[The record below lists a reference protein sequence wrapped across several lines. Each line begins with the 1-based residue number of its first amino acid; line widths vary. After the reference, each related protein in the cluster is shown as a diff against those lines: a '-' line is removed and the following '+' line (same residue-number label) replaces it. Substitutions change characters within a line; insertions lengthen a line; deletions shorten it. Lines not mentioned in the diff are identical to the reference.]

1 MLRHGHFLDLPLPV
15 PTQAQARQELQLND
29 GTMALLF
36 FGQIKES
43 KGLDILL
50 EAMNLVHDPDI
61 HLIIAGS
68 ARDVDPQDLIQT
80 LVEPSVQN
88 QIHLHNRYISDQERD
103 ALFKA
108 CDALVIP
115 YRRIYNSGVLM
126 MGLSYGKTV
135 IASDLPANCEIIQNG
150 VNGYLFED
158 GNPSDLAQ
166 NILRL
171 KNNNQQ
177 PTYDIIIQTLEIQH
191 SWDAM
196 ALRMKVNFL

>member
-1 MLRHGHFLDLPLPV
+1 
-15 PTQAQARQELQLND
+15 
-29 GTMALLF
+29 
-36 FGQIKES
+36 
-43 KGLDILL
+43 
-50 EAMNLVHDPDI
+50 
-61 HLIIAGS
+61 
-68 ARDVDPQDLIQT
+68 
-80 LVEPSVQN
+80 VEPSVQN

-135 IASDLPANCEIIQNG
+135 IASDLPANREIVQNG

-191 SWDAM
+191 SWDTM
-196 ALRMKVNFL
+196 AHRMKVNFL